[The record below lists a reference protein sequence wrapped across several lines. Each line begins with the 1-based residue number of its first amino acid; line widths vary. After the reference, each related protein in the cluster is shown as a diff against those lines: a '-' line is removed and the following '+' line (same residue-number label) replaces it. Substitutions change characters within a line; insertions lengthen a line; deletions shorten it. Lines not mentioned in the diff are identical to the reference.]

1 MEHVTQSITPS
12 TPRDYDKD
20 PIVIEDYNPLFK
32 VLMILV
38 ASIWFVDIFIEP
50 LKHMSHSQ
58 VFWSSHFFGFV
69 FIPAIGFYFYFRKA
83 KRKVILENNV
93 LIYRENNEDLEMIT
107 LDDIND
113 IRRTFNDY
121 YRKEQNMNQDHTIR
135 IFLGRLISPI
145 EYLILLFNKVL
156 FHLIKNG
163 LSAYKV
169 FDAVLIS
176 TLDGRVVNIL
186 PTTKDEYESIRSY
199 FLEKKSVDITNAK
212 TLIKFDYIEEEKMK

>member
-1 MEHVTQSITPS
+1 MSETQNTNPS
-12 TPRDYDKD
+12 TPRDYDKES
-20 PIVIEDYNPLFK
+20 IVIEDYNPLFK
-32 VLMILV
+32 ILMILV
-38 ASIWFVDIFIEP
+38 ASIWFIDIFIDP

-83 KRKVILENNV
+83 KRKIILENNLLV
-93 LIYRENNEDLEMIT
+93 YRENTEDLEVIA
-107 LDDIND
+107 LEEIND

-121 YRKEQNMNQDHTIR
+121 YRKEQNMDQDHTIR
-135 IFLGRLISPI
+135 IFLGRLVSPI

-156 FHLIKNG
+156 FHLIKNR

-169 FDAVLIS
+169 FDAILIS
-176 TLDGRVVNIL
+176 TLDGRVINIL
-186 PTTKDEYESIRSY
+186 PTTKVEYETVRTY
-199 FLEKKSVDITNAK
+199 FLEKKSVDIMKVN